1 MGEKSCDRK
10 IFLDRT
16 PKTSTKEKI
25 DKLSFLK
32 IESFYFQKSTV
43 TKMKR

>member
-10 IFLDRT
+10 GFLDTT
-16 PKTSTKEKI
+16 PKGPTKEKI

-32 IESFYFQKSTV
+32 I
-43 TKMKR
+43 